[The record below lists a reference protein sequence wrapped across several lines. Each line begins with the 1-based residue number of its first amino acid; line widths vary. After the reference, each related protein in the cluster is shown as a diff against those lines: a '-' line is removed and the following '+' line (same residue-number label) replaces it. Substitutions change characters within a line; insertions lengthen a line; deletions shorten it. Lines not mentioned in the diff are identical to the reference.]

1 MSDLSLT
8 WHGQSTYTIKSDD
21 THIVIDPFFAPNNP
35 VADISADDAKADYI
49 LVTHGHGDH
58 IADCVGL
65 AKRTGAKVIANFEI
79 IGWLGNQGVENAHP
93 QHIGGGFQ
101 HEFGHVKLTPAL
113 HGSAL
118 PDGSNGGMPAG
129 LLLTIAGK
137 KLYFA
142 GDTALFSD
150 MALIG
155 AHGLDV
161 AILPIGDN
169 FTMGPDDALLA
180 VGFLKPKAVIPCHY
194 STWPLIA
201 QDADAW
207 GARVAAEHPDTKPMV
222 LQVGETIDL

>member
-8 WHGQSTYTIKSDD
+8 WHGQSTFTLKSGD

-35 VADISADDAKADYI
+35 VADITADEAKANYI

-58 IADCVGL
+58 FYDCVPL
-65 AKRTGAKVIANFEI
+65 AKRTNAKVIANFEI
-79 IGWLGNQGVENAHP
+79 CEWLNKNGVDHTHP

-101 HEFGHVKLTPAL
+101 HEFGHVKFTPAF
-113 HGSAL
+113 HGSAM
-118 PDGSNGGMPAG
+118 PDGSYGGMPTG
-129 LLLTIAGK
+129 IIVTIGEK

-142 GDTALFSD
+142 GDTGLFSD
-150 MALIG
+150 MTLIG
-155 AHGLDV
+155 AHGLDI

-180 VGFLKPKAVIPCHY
+180 LGFLKPKAVIPCHY
-194 STWPLIA
+194 NTWPLIA

-207 GARVAAEHPDTKPMV
+207 GARVAAEYPDTKPMV
-222 LQVGETIDL
+222 LEVGKSIEL